1 MNKKLFKK
9 PALGRVHLKMST
21 SNARQVL
28 TIIGPV
34 LAEKLSVLLGGVAV
48 SPLVTTCKSKPGF
61 HRLLFNVPEG
71 IKLPK
76 GVDTLPIKSGE
87 GLVRVT
93 TFPLEA
99 ISLSL
104 YGFFEKYGLFFVSS
118 KIDAKGNIFL
128 RFDGTEDQVEALS
141 AAAKKRDIKV
151 LGLGEPKRGQK
162 KLGIYLVSE
171 IAKASKPKRKAKP
184 KPKSKVKVRNIR
196 KVPELAN
203 PDSVR
208 LLLSSLTSRQKDL
221 IISKFAQ
228 MHSKEFFSLVKG
240 SASSDVTSP
249 DPESKRKGK
258 PSGIELEKVS
268 LN

>member
-28 TIIGPV
+28 TRIGPV

-48 SPLVTTCKSKPGF
+48 SPLVTTCQAKPGF

-71 IKLPK
+71 IKLPN

-87 GLVRVT
+87 GVVRVT

-151 LGLGEPKRGQK
+151 RELGEPKRGQK

-171 IAKASKPKRKAKP
+171 MAKVSKPKRKIKKKP
-184 KPKSKVKVRNIR
+184 VKVRTIR
-196 KVPELAN
+196 KKPELAS

-208 LLLSSLTSRQKDL
+208 LLLSSLTSRQKDI

-240 SASSDVTSP
+240 SVPSDVASP
-249 DPESKRKGK
+249 GPKPKREGGYSDIKLE
-258 PSGIELEKVS
+258 ELS
-268 LN
+268 LS